1 MKRHSHQ
8 KTPTL
13 RGITQ
18 FLHPVDFARELLGF
32 EPDNHQAHILASD
45 AQRVIL
51 NCSRQWGKS
60 TVVAAKAVYRACK
73 TPGALILVA
82 SPSER
87 QSGEFIRKAKAFL
100 RRLEIIPRGDGT
112 NRNSI
117 LLPNGSRLVGVA
129 DVEDTTRG
137 FSSVA
142 MLILDEAALVTDEL
156 YRALR
161 PVLAVSGGAVWLLST
176 PNGKRGFFYREWV
189 HGENWTRFE
198 VPANECARIS
208 ASFLEQE
215 LRDLGPD
222 FFSQEYMCRF
232 FAPADAIFNEPQVRR
247 AVSAGPG
254 PIFHRNYDVVEED
267 RRHTLKREFF
277 IGLDLG
283 QRRDRTAFAILEV
296 ADIASQHRSAVT
308 FAPERTTRRV
318 IRHLE
323 RVPVGTPYPD
333 VVEKAIR
340 IAGKLANAAPT
351 NLIVDA
357 TGGGIP
363 VADSLRQPAAKW
375 RLAPVIISAGYRD
388 TYVDGFWRV
397 AKQDLIGRLQLAFD
411 FGEFQIEASLPE
423 TETLVQELT
432 AMRGFERKRGRTI
445 EAPGSAH
452 DDLALALALA
462 WWGVETRHPA
472 TLGVDKRLI

>member
-1 MKRHSHQ
+1 MKRASDNTVY
-8 KTPTL
+8 TPL
-13 RGITQ
+13 
-18 FLHPVDFARELLGF
+18 LSPVDFARELLHF
-32 EPDNHQAHILASD
+32 EPDPHQARILESG

-60 TVVAAKAVYRACK
+60 TVVAAKAVYKACA

-87 QSGEFIRKAKAFL
+87 QSGEFIRKAKSFL
-100 RRLEIIPRGDGT
+100 RSLDINPRGDGT

-137 FSSVA
+137 FSSVS
-142 MLILDEAALVTDEL
+142 MLIFDEAALVSDAL
-156 YRALR
+156 YKALR

-189 HGENWTRFE
+189 HGEHWTRFE
-198 VPANECARIS
+198 VPASECARIP

-222 FFSQEYMCRF
+222 CFSQEYMCQF
-232 FAPADAIFNEPQVRR
+232 FAPADAIFTEPQVRR
-247 AVSAGPG
+247 AVTTAGPG
-254 PIFHRNYDVVEED
+254 PIFLRNYDVVEED
-267 RRHTLKREFF
+267 WRYTLKREFF

-283 QRRDRTAFAILEV
+283 QRRDRTAFAIIEV
-296 ADIASQHRSAVT
+296 ADIASPHRSAVT
-308 FAPERTTRRV
+308 FATERATRRAV
-318 IRHLE
+318 RHLE

-340 IAGKLANAAPT
+340 IADKLANAAQT

-363 VADSLRQPAAKW
+363 VADSLRKPAAKW
-375 RLAPVIISAGYRD
+375 RLAPVIINAGYRD

-432 AMRGFERKRGRTI
+432 AMRGFERKRGRTM

-462 WWGVETRHPA
+462 WWGVETRLPG